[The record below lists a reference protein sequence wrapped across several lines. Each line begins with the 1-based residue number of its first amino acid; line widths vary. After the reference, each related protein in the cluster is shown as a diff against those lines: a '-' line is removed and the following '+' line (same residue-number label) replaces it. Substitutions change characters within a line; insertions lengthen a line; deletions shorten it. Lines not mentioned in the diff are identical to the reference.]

1 MVAEVGGIT
10 LLTKKNKASSG
21 LNEIRFRIKK
31 QNCPTVKSEGT
42 KYFFLSRSP
51 IRALG
56 AFSTMT
62 GTRSGYFRRIFSPSE
77 RRFSKGCS
85 SLYCHF
91 SVKLTNAQKLSY
103 SFARQQATRFLH
115 KLENSHKIIEN
126 AKSLKF
132 IENSSKCLKIKIYSR
147 FFC

>member
-91 SVKLTNAQKLSY
+91 IVKLSNASQKLSKALQGNKLPDTSTNPKIAKKY
-103 SFARQQATRFLH
+103 QKMSIQQNCV
-115 KLENSHKIIEN
+115 ENV
-126 AKSLKF
+126 
-132 IENSSKCLKIKIYSR
+132 SKCSI
-147 FFC
+147 FQC

>member
-21 LNEIRFRIKK
+21 LKLIRFRIKK

-91 SVKLTNAQKLSY
+91 IVKLSNASQKLSKALQGNKLPDTSANPKIAKKY
-103 SFARQQATRFLH
+103 QKMPIQQNCV
-115 KLENSHKIIEN
+115 ENV
-126 AKSLKF
+126 
-132 IENSSKCLKIKIYSR
+132 SKCSI
-147 FFC
+147 FQF